1 MARLLTRRRICGPGT
16 PSPDRGARPASG
28 PVPIGSRIGRRRSG
42 YRGAVSD
49 RTAAAETRSYGRS
62 AGLLTVALGSA
73 GLLAYA
79 FFAVSSHT
87 LDKHEYGTIVV
98 LWSVN
103 FVAAATLF
111 RPIEQLLSRTL
122 AEHDE
127 LGEGAGHVLRIAALI
142 QGAVTFCAVLAML
155 ALKGPITDD
164 LLDGSDVLYGVLLVG
179 LAGFGG
185 AYYARG
191 FLAGRRQFRLYAT
204 LLVLEGG
211 SRLLFPVAVAIG
223 IAEGIDAVALGI
235 AVAPLASMS
244 VLPLAFARHRA
255 RTAVP
260 GEAPVSG
267 GAGLEFT
274 LARGGSFAA
283 AVLLMMLSEQ
293 VLVSSGA
300 LFVRGFV
307 DAAAAGFIFNVLM
320 VARAP
325 LLLFQAVAA
334 SLLPHL
340 TRLRARGGVT
350 GEDAFRMSINTTLLV
365 IGGFASAVTVGVL
378 AIGPDAMQL
387 AFGDKFTYDRAGLAI
402 VAVGMG
408 FYLSASALNQA
419 ALAQGQAR
427 RASACWVAC
436 AVAFAAFN
444 LIAPLDPYRTVEVG
458 FTGAAALLAALL
470 FGLYTRP
477 ARAPEDAIEP
487 GSPREVEAQLAAVD
501 EIG

>member
-1 MARLLTRRRICGPGT
+1 MNREVAAQQTRQ
-16 PSPDRGARPASG
+16 
-28 PVPIGSRIGRRRSG
+28 
-42 YRGAVSD
+42 
-49 RTAAAETRSYGRS
+49 YGRA
-62 AGLLTVALGSA
+62 AGLLTIALGVA

-127 LGEGAGHVLRIAALI
+127 IGEHAGHVLRIAGLI
-142 QGAVTFCAVLAML
+142 QGGVTTVAVIVML
-155 ALKGPITDD
+155 ALKDPITDELLEGND
-164 LLDGSDVLYGVLLVG
+164 LLYWVLIVG

-191 FLAGRRQFRLYAT
+191 FLAGRRQFGLYAT

-211 SRLLFPVAVAIG
+211 SRLMFPLAVALG
-223 IAEGIDAVALGI
+223 IAEGVDAVALGI
-235 AVAPLASMS
+235 AVAPLASMT
-244 VLPLAFARHRA
+244 VLPFALVRHARRA
-255 RTAVP
+255 PAGAGP
-260 GEAPVSG
+260 NE
-267 GAGLEFT
+267 AGLEFT
-274 LARGGSFAA
+274 LARGGAFAA

-300 LFVRGFV
+300 LFVRGAV

-340 TRLRARGGVT
+340 TRLRTRGDST
-350 GEDAFRMSINTTLLV
+350 GDDAFRMSINTTLL
-365 IGGFASAVTVGVL
+365 IIAGFAAAVTVGVL
-378 AIGPDAMQL
+378 AIGPQAMQI
-387 AFGDKFTYDRAGLAI
+387 AFGDKFTYDRTGLAI
-402 VAVGMG
+402 VAIGMG
-408 FYLSASALNQA
+408 VYLAAAALNQA

-427 RASACWVAC
+427 RAAACWVVC
-436 AVAFAAFN
+436 ATAFIVFN
-444 LIAPLDPYRTVEVG
+444 LVAPLDPYRTVEVG
-458 FTGAAALLAALL
+458 FSGAAALLSGLLYLLYRSPHPVAADVL
-470 FGLYTRP
+470 T
-477 ARAPEDAIEP
+477 P
-487 GSPREVEAQLAAVD
+487 GSPRELEARLAAVD